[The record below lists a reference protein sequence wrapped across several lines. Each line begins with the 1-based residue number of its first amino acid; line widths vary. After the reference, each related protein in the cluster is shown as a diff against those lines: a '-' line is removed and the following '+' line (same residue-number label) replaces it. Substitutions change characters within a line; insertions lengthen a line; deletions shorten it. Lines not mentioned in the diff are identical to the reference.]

1 MVRPQQEASRSGAAE
16 ALAGVPLLAGL
27 APDALAELARRTR
40 PVQRGRGEQLVRQGD
55 PGGALL
61 VLLRG
66 SVTVYR
72 TAPGGAR
79 AALRHLTAPA
89 HVGEVTLLD
98 GSPRTASVEVV
109 TAVTALE
116 LSRQDLLDVVG
127 SSPALLDGLL
137 AALGALVR
145 RLSVQASDAVLLD
158 LPGRV
163 AKTLLATCSRSRP
176 PVVRLDQGR
185 LAELAGGSRQTVNAV
200 LHGFAE
206 RGLVSLEGRELLL
219 TDVEGLRRRAG
230 LAAPTGGG
238 R

>member
-1 MVRPQQEASRSGAAE
+1 MVRPQEEASRSDAAV
-16 ALAGVPLLAGL
+16 ALSAVPLLAGT
-27 APDALAELARRTR
+27 APEDLAELARRAR
-40 PVQRGRGEQLVRQGD
+40 EVRRGRGELLVQQGD

-66 SVTVYR
+66 SATVYSTR
-72 TAPGGAR
+72 PGGTR

-89 HVGEVTLLD
+89 YVGEVTLLD
-98 GSPRTASVEVV
+98 GSPRTATVEVV
-109 TAVTALE
+109 APVTALE
-116 LSRQDLLDVVG
+116 LSRQDLLDVMG
-127 SSPALLDGLL
+127 GSPALLDGLL

-145 RLSVQASDAVLLD
+145 RLSAQATDAVLLD

-163 AKTLLATCSRSRP
+163 AKTLLSTCSRSQP

-200 LHGFAE
+200 LHGFAD
-206 RGLVSLEGRELLL
+206 RGLVLLDGRELLL
-219 TDVEGLRRRAG
+219 ADVEGLRRRAG
-230 LAAPTGGG
+230 LAPPHGGV